1 MRGHGTIARW
11 NDARGFGFIAP
22 SSGGDDLF
30 VHVSAFPGERR
41 PAVGDLVS
49 FEIVVDAAGRRRA
62 SAIQVPGARS
72 ARAALASVQQ
82 RERRRSWMP
91 AVLLIAVLVG
101 IGAHFY
107 PHRAPPTGQGPLP
120 WDQEDA
126 NEGFGEIGQHRSPTP
141 TTASS
146 NYECDGRTH
155 CSQMR
160 SCDEARYFL
169 SHCPSTEM
177 DGDNDG
183 DPCERQWCNPPV
195 RR

>member
-11 NDARGFGFIAP
+11 NDARGFGFISP

-62 SAIQVPGARS
+62 STIQVPGARS
-72 ARAALASVQQ
+72 ARATTVPTPT
-82 RERRRSWMP
+82 ERRLGWTP
-91 AVLLIAVLVG
+91 VILVAVLVG
-101 IGAHFY
+101 VGVHFY
-107 PHRAPPTGQGPLP
+107 PHRELSSERETSTVEPLDGIEALGKDEITTSPAPRAAQPV
-120 WDQEDA
+120 
-126 NEGFGEIGQHRSPTP
+126 
-141 TTASS
+141 
-146 NYECDGRTH
+146 YECDGRTH

-160 SCDEARYFL
+160 SCGEAHYFL
-169 SHCPSTEM
+169 SHCPGTKM

-183 DPCERQWCNPPV
+183 IPCEQQHCR
-195 RR
+195 